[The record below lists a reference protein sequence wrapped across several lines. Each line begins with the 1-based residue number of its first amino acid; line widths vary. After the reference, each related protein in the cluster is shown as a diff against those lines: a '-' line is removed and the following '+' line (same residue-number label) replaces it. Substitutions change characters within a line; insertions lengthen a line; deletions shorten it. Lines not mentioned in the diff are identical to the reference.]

1 MKKKRYCSQCGTELR
16 QNARYCSNCG
26 TPKNPELNKLDP
38 PFTPEMVQ
46 SSIIRSAS
54 NPQEPLAPPTPPR
67 MGLGKYLRLLLTNP
81 PLLYKHMAMAKEN
94 RNTGI
99 IVLGNL
105 TLAALAVMILYS
117 KITFSG
123 NFIDYFLDFGFSIEY
138 LAEIS
143 DVLNL
148 MVPGILIFGVY
159 VTGILN
165 LITASLIYWIF
176 INLSGGDRNLIK
188 TLRIVSSSSVAF
200 WILGF
205 YQLIAA
211 FLSAPMILPI
221 STVIEGD
228 LTAFFA
234 ITPIINYVIIS
245 LAGLWQ
251 GVLIGYGLHYS
262 AKISGRRAMVIG
274 IGYWLFVTILE
285 SILSIYSVLLL

>member
-1 MKKKRYCSQCGTELR
+1 MKKKRYCSQCGTEHR

-26 TPKNPELNKLDP
+26 APKNPELNKLDP
-38 PFTPEMVQ
+38 SFIPEMIQPSVL
-46 SSIIRSAS
+46 RPAS
-54 NPQEPLAPPTPPR
+54 NPPQPLTPPTPSR
-67 MGLGKYLRLLLTNP
+67 MGLGKYLRLLFTNP
-81 PLLYKHMAMAKEN
+81 PLLYKHMAIAKEN

-105 TLAALAVMILYS
+105 TLAALAVMIVYS

-123 NFIDYFLDFGFSIEY
+123 NFIEYFLDFGFPIEF
-138 LAEIS
+138 LTEFS

-148 MVPGILIFGVY
+148 MVPGILVFGVY

-188 TLRIVSSSSVAF
+188 TFRIVASSSVAF
-200 WILGF
+200 WILGL
-205 YQLIAA
+205 YQLIAG

-228 LTAFFA
+228 LTAVFA
-234 ITPIINYVIIS
+234 ISPIVNYVTIS

-262 AKISGRRAMVIG
+262 AKISGRRAMAIG
-274 IGYWLFVTILE
+274 IGYWLFVTIVE
-285 SILSIYSVLLL
+285 SVLPIYSVLLL